1 MSTLLKIIYASPQ
14 TFLVLYEVIANRL
27 LDSQRSVTWKVALI
41 MVCQINQSS
50 AETVLAGTS
59 QHLPWSRRLA
69 SDSNGS
75 CLVHGHTGKTFK
87 MSLSASQFIP
97 LLFSRAQ
104 HHSANLFPLLLCENI
119 RKHRDSRTDRW
130 VSLHSLCPGLFCG
143 CSIPSFPSH
152 PSQHLPQVLLPHLVQ
167 GTPLLTLK
175 KKNLS
180 RKHIP
185 WRFST
190 FPATPLK
197 RMLSSCWEH
206 WDMGSISTPAQ

>member
-104 HHSANLFPLLLCENI
+104 HHSANVSTSPMWEHKKTQRQQDRQMGFTPFPLPRLVL
-119 RKHRDSRTDRW
+119 W
-130 VSLHSLCPGLFCG
+130 LFHS
-143 CSIPSFPSH
+143 I
-152 PSQHLPQVLLPHLVQ
+152 LP
-167 GTPLLTLK
+167 
-175 KKNLS
+175 
-180 RKHIP
+180 
-185 WRFST
+185 
-190 FPATPLK
+190 
-197 RMLSSCWEH
+197 
-206 WDMGSISTPAQ
+206 